1 MTKKRTLSQLIRE
14 EYEQK
19 LLFNTD
25 TYSDYSPDW
34 SVESCSGASLKTA
47 APEQKAA
54 APEQKTVLE
63 QPLTQPAPEQK
74 HWVESYRPSSR
85 KTYYYY
91 RYVWMEGR
99 QLKHKHLPGGNNA
112 SPKAIAIKVL
122 VEDAIALGKSP
133 TDIVTLI
140 AGRK

>member
-1 MTKKRTLSQLIRE
+1 MAKKRTLSQLIRQ

-19 LLFNTD
+19 LLFNPD
-25 TYSDYSPDW
+25 TYTDYSPDW
-34 SVESCSGASLKTA
+34 AVDSCSGASLKTA
-47 APEQKAA
+47 APELKA
-54 APEQKTVLE
+54 VLE

-99 QLKHKHLPGGNNA
+99 QLRHKHLPGGNDSNPKA
-112 SPKAIAIKVL
+112 VAIKELVEKAIASGTSPEEIIK
-122 VEDAIALGKSP
+122 AIAE
-133 TDIVTLI
+133 
-140 AGRK
+140 RK